1 MFIIPIYLFS
11 EIFPGVSRGPI
22 CSSCTRAH
30 SPVWPP
36 LISNMSNYVTISV
49 YWVKLGSVP
58 IGTLRKLSS
67 PPVPPEWS
75 PRPPSER
82 GTHPPPGL
90 ATEND
95 LYDNNCS
102 VSSGFVWFRGK
113 GQPLLSIC
121 MKFLLMTCLTNR
133 WWADRPER
141 KWPVGV

>member
-11 EIFPGVSRGPI
+11 EIFPGESRGPI

-67 PPVPPEWS
+67 PPVPPVLPPEWS

-82 GTHPPPGL
+82 GTRPPTGL

-95 LYDNNCS
+95 LYDNNRSVSFGFVGFCS
-102 VSSGFVWFRGK
+102 VSFGFVRFRSVSFGFVEK
-113 GQPLLSIC
+113 GNPPGP
-121 MKFLLMTCLTNR
+121 KEET
-133 WWADRPER
+133 
-141 KWPVGV
+141 V